1 MSTEKDKAEHTTKLA
16 KKIIV
21 AVSECSHEFSFIAYS
36 FLSSFAYSQDG
47 CTGTNCV
54 RKFQIGVEGK
64 PKN

>member
-1 MSTEKDKAEHTTKLA
+1 MSTEKDKAELTTKLA
-16 KKIIV
+16 KKIVV
-21 AVSECSHEFSFIAYS
+21 AVSECSHEFFTAYS

-47 CTGTNCV
+47 CTGTSCV